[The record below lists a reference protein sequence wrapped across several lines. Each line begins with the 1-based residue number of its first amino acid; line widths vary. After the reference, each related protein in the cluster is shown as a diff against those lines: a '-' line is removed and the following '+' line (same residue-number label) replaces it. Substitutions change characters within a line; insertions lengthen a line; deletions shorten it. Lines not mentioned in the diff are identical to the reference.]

1 MYKYIKADYDMA
13 VSEASPVFGYYLRS
27 DTGSL
32 DDILVYGKSR
42 GDVLDCG
49 EMILSAF
56 RDATDIDYRQDWES
70 DELAEFI
77 RDYAERCNVKLAS
90 DNPNISDDAYDPDN
104 NEIITEDADGS
115 IIRVPVQLVRIARG
129 NFRI

>member
-1 MYKYIKADYDMA
+1 MFKYVNAEYDMA

-27 DTGSL
+27 NTGSL

-56 RDATDIDYRQDWES
+56 RDATDIDYRKDWES

-77 RDYAERCNVKLAS
+77 LDYAKRCDAKIAS
-90 DNPNISDDAYDPDN
+90 DNPNISDEAYDPDN
-104 NEIITEDADGS
+104 NEIITEDADGV